1 MSCRWGLGRARMC
14 GTVWDKM
21 LSKPEFSNLD
31 IKEYFSN
38 VSSMFCTCS
47 YGQAGRALSSCLSI
61 KRLPETVWQPHS
73 STRSSTGD
81 PPAAWGCP
89 SPSHGDIST
98 GSGAERRSVT
108 WISSSQPLPS
118 CLCIG
123 ERNSLM
129 AGLAQSPPWSAGTG
143 DAAWVQRSCGLSLG
157 CSWVGRKL
165 TSPRSA

>member
-1 MSCRWGLGRARMC
+1 MC

-89 SPSHGDIST
+89 SPSHAELLAGL
-98 GSGAERRSVT
+98 GAERRSVT
-108 WISSSQPLPS
+108 CISSSQALPS

-129 AGLAQSPPWSAGTG
+129 AGLDQSPMVCGRWGCCLSSEEL
-143 DAAWVQRSCGLSLG
+143 WVISRLQLSRQKADISQVSIIP
-157 CSWVGRKL
+157 C
-165 TSPRSA
+165 